1 VRSPVK
7 MGDYQLVIPPSE
19 LVSPNL
25 NEFYTLVQQS
35 VIQKTDNSQDLLS
48 YFNKYHYK
56 TIVKK

>member
-1 VRSPVK
+1 

-25 NEFYTLVQQS
+25 NEFYAVVQQS
-35 VIQKTDNSQDLLS
+35 VIQKTENSQDLIS
-48 YFNKYHYK
+48 YFNKYQYK